1 MTKTEQLDKL
11 ARDGEERLL
20 LARTLDKL
28 ETARRKNIPAATG
41 FLSPSE
47 RVSVEN
53 LIAANGHPPHL
64 FFGGYPGAER
74 TICLFLPDWQEP
86 EDALAL
92 AMADEGPVKVLRCTY
107 NADGGITHRDI
118 LGAILGQGITRE
130 KVGDLLVGPE
140 SCDVLVLEEL
150 ADYLLLHLDSAGRT
164 RLKTG
169 PISLSQISPPEV
181 RIKTIRDTVATPRLD
196 ALVACAFSTSR
207 SKAADFI
214 SAGRVQL
221 NHRECTK
228 ADKAVEEG
236 DVLSCRGL
244 GKAAV
249 RELGGRSKKG
259 RIMVVLE
266 RYL

>member
-1 MTKTEQLDKL
+1 M
-11 ARDGEERLL
+11 
-20 LARTLDKL
+20 
-28 ETARRKNIPAATG
+28 
-41 FLSPSE
+41 
-47 RVSVEN
+47 
-53 LIAANGHPPHL
+53 
-64 FFGGYPGAER
+64 
-74 TICLFLPDWQEP
+74 
-86 EDALAL
+86 
-92 AMADEGPVKVLRCTY
+92 
-107 NADGGITHRDI
+107 
-118 LGAILGQGITRE
+118 
-130 KVGDLLVGPE
+130 
-140 SCDVLVLEEL
+140 
-150 ADYLLLHLDSAGRT
+150 
-164 RLKTG
+164 
-169 PISLSQISPPEV
+169 

>member
-20 LARTLDKL
+20 LARALDKL

-53 LIAANGHPPHL
+53 LIAASGHPPHL

-74 TICLFLPDWQEP
+74 TICLFLPLAGAGGRPGPGDGRRGAGKGP
-86 EDALAL
+86 ALHVQRRR
-92 AMADEGPVKVLRCTY
+92 EGSPT
-107 NADGGITHRDI
+107 GTSWSHP
-118 LGAILGQGITRE
+118 GQGITRE
-130 KVGDLLVGPE
+130 KVGDLLVGPGAVTCWCWR
-140 SCDVLVLEEL
+140 SW
-150 ADYLLLHLDSAGRT
+150 RT
-164 RLKTG
+164 TCCSIWTAPGAPASKPG
-169 PISLSQISPPEV
+169 PFPSPRFLRRRCGSRPSGTRWPRPGWTRWRPVPSPP
-181 RIKTIRDTVATPRLD
+181 PL
-196 ALVACAFSTSR
+196 
-207 SKAADFI
+207 SKAADLI

-228 ADKAVEEG
+228 PDKLVEAG

-244 GKAAV
+244 GRAAV

-266 RYL
+266 RYP

>member
-20 LARTLDKL
+20 LARALDKL

-86 EDALAL
+86 EDALA
-92 AMADEGPVKVLRCTY
+92 MADEGPVKALRCTY